1 MNPKEFQHLASRLAE
16 HGVSASEF
24 RTAISRAYYA
34 AFNLGFNLLKEL
46 GFNIANNRE
55 AHKQVY
61 YHFNNSGDSD
71 LIEVATKIDD
81 LRTNRN
87 HADYHLDR
95 DDVEKKQNVKAIVYS
110 AARLIK
116 TMEKQ
121 CTGENRNQIIK
132 SIEGWRKKT
141 SH

>member
-1 MNPKEFQHLASRLAE
+1 MNPKEFQYFASGLVE
-16 HGVSASEF
+16 HGVSAPQF

-46 GFNIANNRE
+46 GFNIANNHE

-71 LIEVATKIDD
+71 LIEVATKIDY
-81 LRTNRN
+81 LRTKRN

-95 DDVEKKQNVKAIVYS
+95 DDVEKKHNAKAIVHS
-110 AARLIK
+110 ADRLIR

-121 CTGENRNQIIK
+121 CNGENRSQIIK
-132 SIEGWRKKT
+132 SIKDWRKKT